1 MNQTVRKHY
10 TVTLITNNCSLLT
23 IKSIDSSIQ
32 NRLLK
37 RYTKILR
44 LTLFP
49 LLGMAVLG
57 PYLHMVR
64 QARERP
70 SPSADWNSLL
80 LKL

>member
-1 MNQTVRKHY
+1 MNHVMRKHY
-10 TVTLITNNCSLLT
+10 TVALILSNCSLLST
-23 IKSIDSSIQ
+23 KLIGSSTQ

-37 RYTKILR
+37 RYTKISR

-49 LLGMAVLG
+49 LLGMAALE
-57 PYLHMVR
+57 PYLHMDR
-64 QARERP
+64 QAREKL